1 MRKETRNW
9 LAQARE
15 DREAAQVLFNSR
27 KFFGVAFYSH
37 QAVEKALKGAILEMT
52 RSLPPKT
59 HNLNELGRTLRVSED
74 IAEHLRCLN
83 PEYTISRYPDAANGI
98 PAENYSKKKAKA
110 ILRAADSVLE
120 WVKRTLDT

>member
-74 IAEHLRCLN
+74 IAEHPSLPQPGL
-83 PEYTISRYPDAANGI
+83 YDISLSRRGERYSRR
-98 PAENYSKKKAKA
+98 E
-110 ILRAADSVLE
+110 L
-120 WVKRTLDT
+120 